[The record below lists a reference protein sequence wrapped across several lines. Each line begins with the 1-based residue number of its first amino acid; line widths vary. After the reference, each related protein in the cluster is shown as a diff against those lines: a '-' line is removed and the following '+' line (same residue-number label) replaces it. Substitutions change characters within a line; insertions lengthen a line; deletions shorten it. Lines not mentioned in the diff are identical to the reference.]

1 MPPYRNQKL
10 THSHCTCFDFLN
22 SYFLGGAS
30 TYLSK
35 YPVAI
40 PDKEFAKEVK
50 EGLNSML
57 SAGRR
62 FSIATWNIAAINNNP
77 FEYWITYKENPNYEK
92 LMVDVEN
99 FISNPTI
106 ETDISVSEVFTNEM
120 FMQLD
125 QQLTSTCGW
134 QSVKSYWDSD
144 FKNRKIITGFLKVS
158 VS

>member
-1 MPPYRNQKL
+1 ML
-10 THSHCTCFDFLN
+10 LLLFCSSHIT
-22 SYFLGGAS
+22 YYIGGAS

-40 PDKEFAKEVK
+40 PDKEFAKEVSQ
-50 EGLNSML
+50 GLNSML

-92 LMVDVEN
+92 LMINVEN

-120 FMQLD
+120 FIQLD
-125 QQLTSTCGW
+125 EKLTSTCGW